1 MLEEDDLGVYFE
13 AVELT
18 PDGAEPNGRWA
29 PVVRGRRERRATRG
43 VPKGRG
49 VKARE
54 KRRIEGRAIV
64 VLSCSKMLE
73 TGECDNTVRRCK
85 RRLLIHHSGKL
96 GSVFSPSLSWGA
108 FPRTMLHTQS
118 YHKSQLVYN
127 PNSSPKPLNPS
138 LFPLAIPIQPLH
150 ALYNLFTLPVQLI
163 QTRHFLQII
172 LFIKHPPEECKA
184 IGLVFVQYLDNKF
197 R

>member
-73 TGECDNTVRRCK
+73 TGECDNTVR
-85 RRLLIHHSGKL
+85 
-96 GSVFSPSLSWGA
+96 
-108 FPRTMLHTQS
+108 T
-118 YHKSQLVYN
+118 
-127 PNSSPKPLNPS
+127 
-138 LFPLAIPIQPLH
+138 
-150 ALYNLFTLPVQLI
+150 
-163 QTRHFLQII
+163 
-172 LFIKHPPEECKA
+172 
-184 IGLVFVQYLDNKF
+184 
-197 R
+197 

>member
-18 PDGAEPNGRWA
+18 PDGAEPNGRWV
-29 PVVRGRRERRATRG
+29 PVVRGRREGRATRG
-43 VPKGRG
+43 IPKGRG

-127 PNSSPKPLNPS
+127 PIHSSHS

-172 LFIKHPPEECKA
+172 LFIKHPSEERKA
-184 IGLVFVQYLDNKF
+184 IGLVFVQYLCNKF